1 MRCIAELALSISIAR
16 RKPSRRAR
24 ETFRRIAIATILGE
38 RSLFL
43 PFTQNWSK
51 TCQADRYSARRGQN
65 RGPTLIAHRN
75 WLLKKLAALAWRR
88 EKSRA
93 FSPRISN
100 AWFQT
105 VLSIGRF
112 TEDQR
117 KACGQL
123 TTTARRQRAKSRGNA
138 QVARTRARHASRAAR
153 RKDTQKVRETFTRA
167 PVPTPHPSRLH
178 GPRPS

>member
-1 MRCIAELALSISIAR
+1 MCDASQNLRFHRGGLGANHRGGLGRLFDESQSPRFCANGLCFSLLRKTGPKLAR
-16 RKPSRRAR
+16 P
-24 ETFRRIAIATILGE
+24 T
-38 RSLFL
+38 
-43 PFTQNWSK
+43 
-51 TCQADRYSARRGQN
+51 RYSAKRGQN
-65 RGPTLIAHRN
+65 RGPNLIAHRFWLLEN
-75 WLLKKLAALAWRR
+75 WLLWHGGGKNP
-88 EKSRA
+88 
-93 FSPRISN
+93 FSPCISN

-178 GPRPS
+178 GPRPG